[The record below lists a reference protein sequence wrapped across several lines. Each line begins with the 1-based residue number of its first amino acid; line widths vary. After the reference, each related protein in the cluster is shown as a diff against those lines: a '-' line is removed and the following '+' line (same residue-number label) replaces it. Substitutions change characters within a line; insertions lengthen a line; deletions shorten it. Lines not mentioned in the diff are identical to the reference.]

1 VVNGPWKT
9 DVSPGAGPRWW
20 LVAVEVV
27 LVFGVFCLHGAWPVP
42 DVNEPYYLGKVIH
55 FWNPD
60 WIPEDTFLDSADTHK
75 VFYFSFGWLSLL
87 FAPLWLAWIGRLV
100 TWALLAWAW
109 RRLSFAFI
117 PLRWYS
123 ILTAALFVCLLE
135 RFHMAGEWVIGGVE
149 AKGFAYVLVLLGLEA
164 LVRNRWKQVW
174 LLFGGAAAFHV
185 LVGGWSVVAA
195 GIAWLLLGRDRPALR
210 SIWPAVLGGFVLS
223 LPGLLPSLTLT
234 WGVEREIVSG
244 AHQIYVFERL
254 AHHLIPGRFP
264 AGFIDRFLLLLVLLG
279 LLERITPVDARRR
292 RLRAFVGGALA
303 IAGVGFGISL
313 LEGASR
319 PLVAGLLRFYW
330 FRLSDVV
337 VPLAVALVGT
347 RYVIHALAGDRR
359 KGRRALAVAV
369 LIAVLHVG
377 GYALQRAVPAVPRAD
392 QVYNDSDRAV
402 QVYRYAV
409 WRDACAWIAESGEIP
424 RDARFL
430 TPKTSQTFKWY
441 AGRSEVVTWKDVP
454 QDARS
459 IVEWWDALH
468 AIHATRSP
476 YGGYRWHNSLA
487 ESLATKGTERMK
499 QLGETYQA
507 DYVLTVRWPRLPL
520 PVVYENRGYVIYRLR
535 DADSP

>member
-1 VVNGPWKT
+1 MNGPRKT

-27 LVFGVFCLHGAWPVP
+27 LVFGVFFLQGAWPVP
-42 DVNEPYYLGKVIH
+42 DVNEPYYLGKAIH

-87 FAPLWLAWIGRLV
+87 LAPLWLAWTGRLV

-135 RFHMAGEWVIGGVE
+135 RFHMAGEWVVGGVE

-223 LPGLLPSLTLT
+223 LPGLLPSLMLT

-254 AHHLIPGRFP
+254 AHHLVPGRFP
-264 AGFIDRFLLLLVLLG
+264 AGFVDRFLLLVVLLVI
-279 LLERITPVDARRR
+279 LERITPIDGPRR
-292 RLRAFVGGALA
+292 RLRMFVVGALA

-330 FRLSDVV
+330 FRLSDVA

-347 RYVIHALAGDRR
+347 RYLVHALQTQRR
-359 KGRRALAVAV
+359 SAKWALAVAV
-369 LIAVLHVG
+369 LIAVVHVA
-377 GYALQRAVPAVPRAD
+377 GYAIRRPFPTVPRAD
-392 QVYNDSDRAV
+392 QLHD
-402 QVYRYAV
+402 YAA
-409 WRDACAWIAESGEIP
+409 WGSACSWVAESGEVAA
-424 RDARFL
+424 DARFL
-430 TPKTSQTFKWY
+430 TPRMGQTFKWY

-468 AIHATRSP
+468 ALYATRSP

-499 QLGETYQA
+499 QLGDTYQA
-507 DYVLTVRWPRLPL
+507 DYVLTVRWPPLPL
-520 PVVYENRGYVIYRLR
+520 PVVYENRAYVIYRLR
-535 DADSP
+535 DADPP